1 MHHSSKE
8 TIIGIRGSD
17 ATRSR
22 PAGRNIPG
30 PRDVPT
36 LGMPVANVGPK
47 IAGSPKPAP
56 EAALGPP
63 AARCRLGEILLANE
77 AITEQQ
83 LEHALAQQESLHLPL
98 GAVLVKL
105 GYVTDDTMRQALSKQ
120 LNVPFIDLEKVTVD
134 RRLAHVIN
142 RSYARGHAV
151 LPIAQVSR
159 TLTVAMDDP
168 TDGAVIDELT
178 RLTGF
183 DITVVTS
190 SGRAIQRAFRRLY
203 EETPEGPG
211 TLEAQLITPVDP
223 PSDVGQGSSAAA
235 GDERV
240 TRRAD
245 ELFRQILF
253 RALES
258 RCSDIHLEMLPSGLH
273 VRYRVDEVLR
283 KADFGRL
290 QDNLDQNMREIASR
304 IRILSK
310 LDIAERRRP
319 QDGSF
324 QVSVNRGAS
333 RATIDLRVSVI
344 PSYSGESVVIRILD
358 QARAPRS
365 IAELDLSPVVS
376 SRLEELLQRP
386 TGIFLVTGPTG
397 SGKSTTLYACLMNLH
412 RPEIRILTAEDP
424 VEYVY
429 DELSQSQVN
438 VDIGNTFAGYLRA
451 FLRHDPEIIMVGEI
465 RDQETAE
472 MAFRAAQTGHL
483 LLSTLHTNSAI
494 AALPRLLDLKIESSL
509 IGSSLIG
516 VMSQRLVRRVCPSCR
531 QEWLPSPE
539 VLNEFFETVPA
550 HAKFFRGVGC
560 ADCGFS
566 GYKGRMMVAD
576 LWMPDEQDAAL
587 ITRQAPF
594 DEIRQSAQRTTCSMA
609 QDAHD
614 RLVAGTTTVDELLR
628 VLPYVAIVE
637 HRRRWSR

>member
-1 MHHSSKE
+1 
-8 TIIGIRGSD
+8 
-17 ATRSR
+17 
-22 PAGRNIPG
+22 
-30 PRDVPT
+30 
-36 LGMPVANVGPK
+36 MPFADVGPWT
-47 IAGSPKPAP
+47 AGSPKRAP
-56 EAALGPP
+56 EATLGAPTE
-63 AARCRLGEILLANE
+63 RGRLGEILLANQ

-83 LEHALAQQESLHLPL
+83 LEHALAQQGSLQLPL

-105 GYVTDDTMRQALSKQ
+105 NYVTDDTMRQALSKQ
-120 LNVPFIDLEKVTVD
+120 LNVPFIDLEQVAID
-134 RRLAHVIN
+134 RRLVRVIN
-142 RSYARGHAV
+142 RSYAQRHSV
-151 LPIAQVSR
+151 LPIAQVGR

-168 TDGAVIDELT
+168 TDGAVIDELMH
-178 RLTGF
+178 LTSFG
-183 DITVVTS
+183 ITVVTS
-190 SGRAIQRAFRRLY
+190 SSRAIQRAFRRLY
-203 EETPEGPG
+203 QEAPEAPG
-211 TLEAQLITPVDP
+211 SLDAHLITPVDP
-223 PSDVGQGSSAAA
+223 PSDVGQGSSAT
-235 GDERV
+235 GDEQA

-258 RCSDIHLEMLPSGLH
+258 HCSDIHLEMLPAGLH
-273 VRYRVDEVLR
+273 VRYRVDGVLR
-283 KADFGRL
+283 KAHFGRL
-290 QDNLDQNMREIASR
+290 QDNLDQNMREITSR

-333 RATIDLRVSVI
+333 KVTIDLRVSVI
-344 PSYSGESVVIRILD
+344 PSYSGESIVIRILD
-358 QARAPRS
+358 RARAPRS
-365 IAELDLSPVVS
+365 IAELDLSAVVS
-376 SRLEELLQRP
+376 SRLEELLRRT

-429 DELSQSQVN
+429 DELSQSEVN
-438 VDIGNTFAGYLRA
+438 DGIGNTFAGYLRA
-451 FLRHDPEIIMVGEI
+451 FLRHDPEVIMVGEI

-516 VMSQRLVRRVCPSCR
+516 VMSQRLVRRICPSCR

-539 VLNEFFETVPA
+539 VLNEFFETVPT
-550 HAKFFRGVGC
+550 HVKLFRGVGC

-566 GYKGRMMVAD
+566 GYKGRMMIAD
-576 LWMPDEQDAAL
+576 LWMPDEQDARL
-587 ITRQAPF
+587 ISRQAPF
-594 DEIRQSAQRTTCSMA
+594 DEICESAQRTTCSMA
-609 QDAHD
+609 QDAHE
-614 RLVAGTTTVDELLR
+614 RLVAGTTTVEELLR
-628 VLPYVAIVE
+628 VLPYGAIVE
-637 HRRRWSR
+637 HRRRFSR